1 MDEPMTDSGLTK
13 EYISNIN
20 SLSASHFE
28 NLFCTTPLFIPIE
41 TNSSIWNVISPCLRL
56 VGAPFVP
63 SVILAPICTLFL
75 IVYSRIYRK
84 EAVRLA
90 PTRLLYVKLI
100 SSLFSYLLCIRA
112 GAISNG
118 LLHLFW
124 FLKLVA
130 MVPEGLMLYH
140 YVFTEHSMHFWD
152 LYSLLFHGYVI
163 CSIVMVLSLCRADT
177 KSNGYEILTTKEVCP
192 EWNSSALSVMLYWY
206 ASPLIFKG
214 LRSTMDFDQLWALAK
229 HNQADYLRDRFIASG
244 ERWSEK
250 SKKKLSVFFIR
261 LMATSWEA
269 LFISCAVVPFAAL
282 FQLGLSIFLWSIV
295 DSVKNSKPLWFSVM
309 ALVCMSAIDLSS
321 KALYARRDVMSFLSF
336 CNIRL
341 ALITAIFNKMLRL
354 SASAKSRYSAGEILN
369 IVTTDVSRVRNF
381 WFNLRDFIYCPLMIV
396 GGLVGLY
403 NVIGV
408 NTIYGIVVLLI
419 VLPVNYFLS
428 RTMHKYE
435 KLQMTYKD
443 ARLKLTNDVLSGIK
457 VLKLYAWE
465 ISMQKMVAE
474 LREKETRCL
483 RAIYILHGFFSMS
496 FRLGPL
502 IASFVS
508 FLGYTVIQGNK
519 MRPEVAFVSLMFFT
533 MLRIAICVM
542 PQLLT
547 HSIRAFVSGKRIL
560 KFLNEDEQKPSHICR
575 EDVTKLFAGVVSRVG
590 SGKSSLLAAIMGE
603 MESIM
608 SQNSTCVVH
617 AKSIGYVPQQPWI
630 QNKTLRGNVTFE
642 KIYHEDYYQ
651 KTIGACALL
660 DDIKLLAAGDL
671 TEIGEKGIN
680 LSGGQKARVS
690 LARAV
695 YQQADLYIL
704 DDVLS
709 AVDSHVGSHIFN
721 QVIGPNGLLSRSTRI
736 FALNSLAFL
745 KDCDRI
751 VVMHEGKIHEIGTFG
766 ELLNRN
772 EGPFAEL
779 MREYLEKQVE
789 RQKSQLLDGGG
800 FVTINSQLNDLDPD
814 IDEDSE
820 LTKILKELSS
830 SQRRSI
836 SEELPRMEMMS
847 SSFEARSPLSDI
859 MPSSVTRRRIS
870 SRSVNR
876 QISHSSHDSSHQPN
890 SQTVG
895 CDQTSQNQSLID
907 AGRLIDDEEL
917 ATGMVSRKVY
927 LDYMK
932 CFGVILAVWLAK
944 WSSEAQRLPVNST
957 DISYTTWNLAIYG
970 VFGLMNSICITI
982 SGTFLAIG
990 AYHASKEFH
999 DRLLFSLFRSPMS
1012 FFDRTPL
1019 GRIINRL
1026 SSDIDRVD
1034 ENVPFFIWL
1043 TFIMLASALTSLIA
1057 ILFVIPGLIVVI
1069 APMAIIFFLL
1079 MHFYNRASVQFRRLS
1094 NKSWSTVCS
1103 FIQDAYIGGDSIRI
1117 YNVMDIFGERIC
1129 KIADFASES
1138 VLVEVIVNRWIQIR
1152 MDLLTGVSTFIF
1164 TLVAIILGDQ
1174 RLISL
1179 GAVAMVINSG
1189 ISFSGYFGE
1198 ISRIWRECEVSVVS
1212 VERINEYIANDHEAE
1227 WKLPVRNLVLRNW
1240 PSTGKIV
1247 FNKLCLRY
1255 RPTSDLILKEVSFE
1269 VNSGEKIGIVG
1280 RTGAGKT
1287 SLTLALFRIVEPC
1300 SGTIQI
1306 DDVEITTIGLHD
1318 LRQALTIIPQD
1329 PVLFCGTL
1337 RSNIDPFNDFSD
1349 DQVWSAIEKAYLKDF
1364 VMGFENQ
1371 LLHEIS
1377 EGGNNLSVGQR
1388 QLVCLA
1394 RALLRI
1400 CSTKILVLDEATAS
1414 IDPETDRLI
1423 QLSIRENFNT
1433 CTILTIAHRLN
1444 TVLDYDKILV
1454 MDAGKVAEY
1463 DSPKTLLANSKSLFS
1478 SLARHAGIKQEPS
1491 TVNNQD

>member
-1 MDEPMTDSGLTK
+1 MKSE
-13 EYISNIN
+13 
-20 SLSASHFE
+20 
-28 NLFCTTPLFIPIE
+28 LFYLV
-41 TNSSIWNVISPCLRL
+41 SS
-56 VGAPFVP
+56 
-63 SVILAPICTLFL
+63 
-75 IVYSRIYRK
+75 
-84 EAVRLA
+84 
-90 PTRLLYVKLI
+90 
-100 SSLFSYLLCIRA
+100 
-112 GAISNG
+112 
-118 LLHLFW
+118 
-124 FLKLVA
+124 
-130 MVPEGLMLYH
+130 
-140 YVFTEHSMHFWD
+140 
-152 LYSLLFHGYVI
+152 
-163 CSIVMVLSLCRADT
+163 
-177 KSNGYEILTTKEVCP
+177 
-192 EWNSSALSVMLYWY
+192 
-206 ASPLIFKG
+206 
-214 LRSTMDFDQLWALAK
+214 
-229 HNQADYLRDRFIASG
+229 NQADYLRDRFIASG
-244 ERWSEK
+244 EKWSEK
-250 SKKKLSVFFIR
+250 NKKKLSVFFIR
-261 LMATSWEA
+261 LMATTWEP
-269 LFISCAVVPFAAL
+269 LFISCAVVPFATL
-282 FQLGLSIFLWSIV
+282 FQLGLSIFLWAIV
-295 DSVKNSKPLWFSVM
+295 DSVGNSKPLWFSVT
-309 ALVCMSAIDLSS
+309 ALVCMTAIDISS
-321 KALYARRDVMSFLSF
+321 KALCARRDLMSFISF

-354 SASAKSRYSAGEILN
+354 SSSAKSRYSAGEIIN
-369 IVTTDVSRVRNF
+369 IITTDVDRVRNF
-381 WFNLRDFIYCPLMIV
+381 WSDIYDVIYSPLMTV
-396 GGLVGLY
+396 GCLVGLY
-403 NVIGV
+403 YVIGV
-408 NTIYGIVVLLI
+408 NTVYGIVVLLL
-419 VLPVNYFLS
+419 VLPVNYFLYKQ
-428 RTMHKYE
+428 MNKYE
-435 KLQMTYKD
+435 EVQMEYKD
-443 ARLKLTNDVLSGIK
+443 ARLKLTNDILSGMK

-474 LREKETRCL
+474 LREKEL
-483 RAIYILHGFFSMS
+483 KAVKMLYILEGLVSMS

-502 IASFVS
+502 VASFVS

-533 MLRIAICVM
+533 MLRIAIYEM

-547 HSIRAFVSGKRIL
+547 NSVRAFVSGKRIL
-560 KFLNEDEQKPSHICR
+560 KFLNEDEQKPSHIRR
-575 EDVTKLFAGVVSRVG
+575 EDVTKPFAVEMQNCSFTWDDAKPESVIRHLSDVSLNVKQGELIGVVGRVG

-603 MESIM
+603 MESITG
-608 SQNSTCVVH
+608 QNSTCVVL

-651 KTIGACALL
+651 KTIEACALL

-709 AVDSHVGSHIFN
+709 AVDSHVGSHIFS
-721 QVIGPNGLLSRSTRI
+721 QVIGPNGLLSRTTRI
-736 FALNSLAFL
+736 FALNSLTFL

-751 VVMHEGKIHEIGTFG
+751 VVMHEGRIHEIGSFG

-772 EGPFAEL
+772 DGPFAEL

-800 FVTINSQLNDLDPD
+800 FVTVNFQLSHLGLD
-814 IDEDSE
+814 IDEDDQ
-820 LTKILKELSS
+820 LTEVLKELSS
-830 SQRRSI
+830 SQRRSVC
-836 SEELPRMEMMS
+836 EELPRMERLS
-847 SSFEARSPLSDI
+847 SSFEARSPLSGV
-859 MPSSVTRRRIS
+859 MASSVTRRRIS

-876 QISHSSHDSSHQPN
+876 QTSHSSHDSSHLPN
-890 SQTVG
+890 SQSVS
-895 CDQTSQNQSLID
+895 CNQSSQNQSLID

-927 LDYMK
+927 LDYFK
-932 CFGVILAVWLAK
+932 CFGVIMAVGFFAGMGSSSVFEALSNVWLAK
-944 WSSEAQRLPVNST
+944 WSSEAQKLPANST
-957 DISYTTWNLAIYG
+957 DTDHTTWNLAIYG
-970 VFGLMNSICITI
+970 VFGFLNSICFTI

-990 AYHASKEFH
+990 AYHASKKFH

-1026 SSDIDRVD
+1026 SNDIDRVD
-1034 ENVPFFIWL
+1034 ENVPFYILF

-1057 ILFVIPGLIVVI
+1057 ILFVIPGLIVVM
-1069 APMAIIFFLL
+1069 APMAMIFLFLVQ
-1079 MHFYNRASVQFRRLS
+1079 FYNIASVQFRRLS

-1103 FIQDAYIGGDSIRI
+1103 FVQDASIGADSIRI

-1179 GAVAMVINSG
+1179 GAVAMVINGG

-1198 ISRIWRECEVSVVS
+1198 IARIWRECEVSVVS

-1227 WKLPVRNLVLRNW
+1227 WRLPVGNVLPRNW

-1269 VNSGEKIGIVG
+1269 VKSGEKVGIVG

-1300 SGTIQI
+1300 SGMIQI
-1306 DDVEITTIGLHD
+1306 DGVDITTIGLHD

-1337 RSNIDPFNDFSD
+1337 RSNLDPFNEFSD

-1377 EGGNNLSVGQR
+1377 ESGNNLSVGQR

-1400 CSTKILVLDEATAS
+1400 CSTKVLVLDEATAS

-1454 MDAGKVAEY
+1454 MDAGKVAEF
-1463 DSPKTLLANSKSLFS
+1463 DSPKTLLANSESLFS
-1478 SLARHAGIKQEPS
+1478 SLARHAGIKQEPMA
-1491 TVNNQD
+1491 VNSQE

>member
-1 MDEPMTDSGLTK
+1 MDATLTDSGLSK
-13 EYISNIN
+13 EYINGSDPM
-20 SLSASHFE
+20 SASHFE
-28 NLFCTTPLFIPIE
+28 NLFCTTPLFEKWSEKLMWPRNPAREEIL
-41 TNSSIWNVISPCLRL
+41 IWNSLY
-56 VGAPFVP
+56 FWD
-63 SVILAPICTLFL
+63 S
-75 IVYSRIYRK
+75 YS
-84 EAVRLA
+84 
-90 PTRLLYVKLI
+90 
-100 SSLFSYLLCIRA
+100 
-112 GAISNG
+112 
-118 LLHLFW
+118 
-124 FLKLVA
+124 
-130 MVPEGLMLYH
+130 LML
-140 YVFTEHSMHFWD
+140 
-152 LYSLLFHGYVI
+152 HGYVI
-163 CSIVMVLSLCRADT
+163 CSIIMVLLLCRADS
-177 KSNGYEILTTKEVCP
+177 KSNGYEILTTKEICP
-192 EWNSSALSVMLYWY
+192 EWNSSALSVMFYWY
-206 ASPLIFKG
+206 ASTLIFKG
-214 LRSTMDFDQLWALAK
+214 LRSTIDFDQLWALGK

-244 ERWSEK
+244 EKWSEK
-250 SKKKLSVFFIR
+250 NKKKLSVFFIR
-261 LMATSWEA
+261 LMATTWEP
-269 LFISCAVVPFAAL
+269 LFISCAVVPFATL

-295 DSVKNSKPLWFSVM
+295 DSVGNSKPLWFSVT
-309 ALVCMSAIDLSS
+309 ALMCMTAVDISS
-321 KALYARRDVMSFLSF
+321 KALYARRDLMSFISF

-341 ALITAIFNKMLRL
+341 ALITAIFNKMMRL

-369 IVTTDVSRVRNF
+369 IVTTDISRVRNF
-381 WFNLRDFIYCPLMIV
+381 CFNLRDFIYCPLMII

-403 NVIGV
+403 YVIGI

-428 RTMHKYE
+428 KKMNKYE

-443 ARLKLTNDVLSGIK
+443 ARLKLTNDILSGMK

-474 LREKETRCL
+474 LREKETKCL

-502 IASFVS
+502 LASFVS

-533 MLRIAICVM
+533 VLRIAICEM

-547 HSIRAFVSGKRIL
+547 NSIRAFVSGKRIL

-575 EDVTKLFAGVVSRVG
+575 DDVTKPFAVEMQNCSFTWDDAKPESVIRHLSNVSLNVKQGELIGVVGRVG

-603 MESIM
+603 METITA
-608 SQNSTCVVH
+608 QNSTCVVS

-630 QNKTLRGNVTFE
+630 QNKTLRGNITFE

-651 KTIGACALL
+651 KTIEACALL

-709 AVDSHVGSHIFN
+709 AVDSHVGSHIFS
-721 QVIGPNGLLSRSTRI
+721 QVIGPNGLLNRTTRI

-751 VVMHEGKIHEIGTFG
+751 VVMHEGKIYEIGSFG

-772 EGPFAEL
+772 DGPFADL

-789 RQKSQLLDGGG
+789 RQKSQLLDG
-800 FVTINSQLNDLDPD
+800 D

-820 LTKILKELSS
+820 LTEVLRELSS

-836 SEELPRMEMMS
+836 SEELPRMEMSS
-847 SSFEARSPLSDI
+847 SSFEARSPLSGV

-876 QISHSSHDSSHQPN
+876 QMSHSSQDSCHQPN
-890 SQTVG
+890 SG
-895 CDQTSQNQSLID
+895 CDQSSQSNQSLID
-907 AGRLIDDEEL
+907 AGRLIDEEEL
-917 ATGMVSRKVY
+917 ATGIVSRKVY
-927 LDYMK
+927 LDYLK
-932 CFGVILAVWLAK
+932 CFGVILAVGFFVAMGSSSVLEALSNVWLAK
-944 WSSEAQRLPVNST
+944 WSSEAQKLPANST
-957 DISYTTWNLAIYG
+957 DTAHTAWNLAIYG
-970 VFGLMNSICITI
+970 GFGFMNSIFITI
-982 SGTFLAIG
+982 SGGILAIG
-990 AYHASKEFH
+990 AYHASKTFH

-1026 SSDIDRVD
+1026 SNDIDRVD
-1034 ENVPFFIWL
+1034 ENVPFFIL
-1043 TFIMLASALTSLIA
+1043 FTFIMLASALTSLIA
-1057 ILFVIPGLIVVI
+1057 ILFVVPGLIVVI

-1079 MHFYNRASVQFRRLS
+1079 VHFYNRASVQFRRLS

-1103 FIQDAYIGGDSIRI
+1103 LIQDAYSGADSIRI

-1152 MDLLTGVSTFIF
+1152 MDLLTGLSTFIF
-1164 TLVAIILGDQ
+1164 ILVAIILGDQ

-1179 GAVAMVINSG
+1179 GAVAMIINSG

-1198 ISRIWRECEVSVVS
+1198 IARIWRECEVSVVA

-1227 WKLPVRNLVLRNW
+1227 WRLPVRNVLPRNW
-1240 PSTGKIV
+1240 PLTGKIV
-1247 FNKLCLRY
+1247 FDKLCLRY
-1255 RPTSDLILKEVSFE
+1255 RPTSDLILKAVSFE
-1269 VNSGEKIGIVG
+1269 VQSGEKVGIVG

-1287 SLTLALFRIVEPC
+1287 SLTLAIFRIIEPC
-1300 SGTIQI
+1300 SGMIQI
-1306 DDVEITTIGLHD
+1306 DGVDITTVGLHD

-1337 RSNIDPFNDFSD
+1337 RTNLDPFNEFSD

-1371 LLHEIS
+1371 LLHDIS

-1400 CSTKILVLDEATAS
+1400 RSTKILVLDEATAS

-1454 MDAGKVAEY
+1454 MDAGKVSEY
-1463 DSPKTLLANSKSLFS
+1463 DSPNTLLANSESLFS
-1478 SLARHAGIKQEPS
+1478 SLARHAGIKQETS
-1491 TVNNQD
+1491 TMNNKE